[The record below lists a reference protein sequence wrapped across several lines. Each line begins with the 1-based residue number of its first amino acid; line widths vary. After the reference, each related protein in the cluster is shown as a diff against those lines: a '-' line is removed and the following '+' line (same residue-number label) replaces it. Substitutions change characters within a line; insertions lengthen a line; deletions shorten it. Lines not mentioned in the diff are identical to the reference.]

1 MTIARLSCV
10 HNDSSKTPQGQSLVE
25 FVMVMPMIL
34 LLLLGA
40 FAVGQGMYQGASASL
55 AVKAAMNQKATL
67 ANQPG
72 QTLTQASNL
81 IRGAVHGN
89 LDNGSA
95 VDTVVP
101 DAASTNTLTTVLI
114 ANRRFTPPV
123 PFLPPVDF
131 TVTQGV
137 PTRLIS
143 ANTTVTTPDIIT
155 VLGYP
160 APPAPPALP
169 TPPPVVRSNVPVAT
183 PVSCADPA
191 APATL
196 SAAGPLGQPSYAAS
210 LQQNYGGNA
219 VPCPAGVAGSSKT
232 ISPAGTI
239 QY

>member
-1 MTIARLSCV
+1 
-10 HNDSSKTPQGQSLVE
+10 LVE

-55 AVKAAMNQKATL
+55 AVKAAMNRKADL

-81 IRGAVHGN
+81 IRTTIHGN
-89 LDNGSA
+89 LDNGNA
-95 VDTVVP
+95 VDTVLP
-101 DAASTNTLTTVLI
+101 DAGSTNTLTTVLI

-131 TVTQGV
+131 TVTQGI

-143 ANTTVTTPDIIT
+143 ANTTVTTPDLIT

-160 APPAPPALP
+160 AAPNPNTPPPAPP
-169 TPPPVVRSNVPVAT
+169 VVISNVPASTTVAC
-183 PVSCADPA
+183 PVGGGVPPA
-191 APATL
+191 SLTT
-196 SAAGPLGQPSYAAS
+196 GTTGGQPSYETN
-210 LQQNYGGNA
+210 LQQRYGGNA
-219 VPCPAGVAGSSKT
+219 VPCPTGVNISSKS
-232 ISPAGTI
+232 IGPVASI
-239 QY
+239 RY